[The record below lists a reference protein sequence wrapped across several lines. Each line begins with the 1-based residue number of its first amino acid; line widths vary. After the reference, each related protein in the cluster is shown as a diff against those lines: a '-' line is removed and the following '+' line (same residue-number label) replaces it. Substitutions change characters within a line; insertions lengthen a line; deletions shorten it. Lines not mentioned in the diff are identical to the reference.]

1 MPKVK
6 PLTETARRDRAF
18 LQQLYG
24 AMKAHGTTQDR
35 LAKALGISDRTLSR
49 RMNNPDTFT
58 LGEVYTL
65 QKIFPSIEIK

>member
-1 MPKVK
+1 MPRVK
-6 PLTETARRDRAF
+6 PLTESERKGKAF

-35 LAKALGISDRTLSR
+35 LAKALGISGRTLSR

-58 LGEVYTL
+58 LGEIYTL